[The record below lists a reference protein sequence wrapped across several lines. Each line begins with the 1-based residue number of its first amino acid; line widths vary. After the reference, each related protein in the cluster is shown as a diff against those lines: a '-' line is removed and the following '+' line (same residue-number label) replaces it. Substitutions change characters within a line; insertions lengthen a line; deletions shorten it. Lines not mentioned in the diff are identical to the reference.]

1 MCFLSQLLRQESQL
15 TSFALALLRTTRTGC
30 GGTRWWWRSR
40 WGNTSPM
47 LATSSSTSVSKSLQ
61 FTVRKHVTNA
71 HNDQKQF
78 KFTHFRIKIPLLH
91 TYEHKAHEIKSG
103 ASRFRTRE
111 GGQRD
116 PDGQQRHAQ
125 KWVKTSN
132 YLGQI
137 CPKSFWKL
145 GLKPH
150 KIIFWTF
157 SPKPCNKYEL
167 MKSKKLVTSI
177 THKLVGTSFYLW
189 LLPPKLCKNGSTPR
203 FWQLSPK
210 SGWNLGHLRLNFAFH
225 FSSESA
231 KASGVHF
238 AKMKMQERCG
248 EGGKQPTKEAA
259 KWKRRKNL
267 KKKN

>member
-1 MCFLSQLLRQESQL
+1 
-15 TSFALALLRTTRTGC
+15 
-30 GGTRWWWRSR
+30 
-40 WGNTSPM
+40 
-47 LATSSSTSVSKSLQ
+47 
-61 FTVRKHVTNA
+61 
-71 HNDQKQF
+71 
-78 KFTHFRIKIPLLH
+78 
-91 TYEHKAHEIKSG
+91 
-103 ASRFRTRE
+103 
-111 GGQRD
+111 
-116 PDGQQRHAQ
+116 
-125 KWVKTSN
+125 
-132 YLGQI
+132 
-137 CPKSFWKL
+137 
-145 GLKPH
+145 
-150 KIIFWTF
+150 
-157 SPKPCNKYEL
+157 

-177 THKLVGTSFYLW
+177 THKLVGTSFYLC

-267 KKKN
+267 KKKINLKKIKTVKMQERCGGGWKQPTRRSRLNILRLQSFSPNAIFLGQIWYEQSGKYGERASKKLTMLQDKKSGGAVRLWHRWTLVARERERERENRNLLQNLLQPGKRTWQELPL